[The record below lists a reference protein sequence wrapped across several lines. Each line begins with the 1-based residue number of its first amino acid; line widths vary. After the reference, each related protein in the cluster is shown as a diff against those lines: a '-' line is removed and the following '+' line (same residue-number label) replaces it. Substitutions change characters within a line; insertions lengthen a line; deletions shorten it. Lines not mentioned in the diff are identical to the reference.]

1 MFPLARF
8 RISDPSMEPGLRA
21 GDYVV
26 VNRWAYRSKRPAV
39 GDVVVLRHPR
49 EPALHIVKRV
59 SALHGPGKVFLVGDN
74 AVSSEDSRVFGP
86 VSQDLIVG
94 RVWLRLKD

>member
-8 RISDPSMEPGLRA
+8 RISDTSMEPGLRA
-21 GDYVV
+21 GDYVI
-26 VNRWAYRSKRPAV
+26 VNRWAYRSKPPAV

-49 EPALHIVKRV
+49 EPVLHIVKRV
-59 SALHGPGKVFLVGDN
+59 SALHGPEHLFVVGDN
-74 AVSSEDSRVFGP
+74 ADSSEDSRIFGP
-86 VSQDLIVG
+86 VNQDLVVG